1 MLTLVNKSWKSLYSY
16 KTGKIYL
23 HLKNNELVSLNFS
36 ITNKN
41 ITNYSN
47 NQRINT
53 LTAPPP
59 NSTLFLLEDE
69 LYALTP
75 VSSSNKDLC
84 GNGQISVAK
93 YKDDN
98 TWTSDSD
105 IKLNFDDIIDAS
117 FYQYQTV
124 LTSSNSNHTIYIYG
138 GICSESKYVTN
149 RLLSLNLNTGKVS
162 NISTST
168 KPQPFYGACNILAP
182 NPQEQLIIGGKLN
195 QGWLNMYQLATWNFN
210 SGWSFQEVEP
220 NSGNS
225 DSSVVNS
232 RTFPLLLPIFDPVSN
247 ESMID
252 EVLTIKQVLMIGG
265 EMDNKQVSPSFAKLS
280 MTTNDWIWNTS
291 GTQYILAQDEI
302 LGAATIFNTLL
313 VINSTDS
320 NNKRDD
326 SYHIN
331 LYDAESF
338 KPVETLKENTA
349 KILTGAKSKS
359 SHQNTT
365 VKIVLGTVLPILS
378 LAIIAGLII
387 FFFLRRNKKHKLELQ
402 QQQYNEID
410 YKYGYLNPPQST
422 LKPFYHHDNDSNST
436 LSGASIDSW
445 MKKRQDYDKRRLRNS
460 YLASN
465 DTLNMVDDEDSNS
478 NSGSSNYNDYS
489 RCDGEIR
496 DEEKDLGEG
505 KTPQLVLS
513 KPSRPKLL
521 PKKAFSFT
529 KSPPQTPVGKVKRLQ
544 STRLTSS
551 EHLIPGNHKHELH
564 SDAEENHEHNGAID
578 SEATSLDD
586 RMDVQVLVSSKR
598 RSILRVV
605 NPDAQSMHET
615 ISDQSNVI
623 REDYDSGEAFS
634 QVLDNYF
641 ERILN
646 ESDAEENEVGNKLL
660 RQRVISGQ
668 SEPN

>member
-1 MLTLVNKSWKSLYSY
+1 MVTLVNKNWKSLYSY

-23 HLKNNELVSLNFS
+23 HLKNNELVSLDFS
-36 ITNKN
+36 VTNKN

-47 NQRINT
+47 NQQINA

-59 NSTLFLLEDE
+59 NSTLFLMEDE
-69 LYALTP
+69 LYALIA
-75 VSSSNKDLC
+75 VSSGNKDLC
-84 GNGQISVAK
+84 GNGQLSIIK

-98 TWTSDSD
+98 TWASESD

-138 GICSESKYVTN
+138 GECSESKYISN

-168 KPQPFYGACNILAP
+168 KPQPFYGASNILAP

-210 SGWSFQEVEP
+210 SGWSFQEVER

-225 DSSVVNS
+225 GSSVVNS
-232 RTFPLLLPIFDPVSN
+232 RTFPLLLPVFDPVLN
-247 ESMID
+247 ESLID
-252 EVLTIKQVLMIGG
+252 DTLTIKQVLMIGG
-265 EMDNKQVSPSFAKLS
+265 EMDNKQAEPTFAKLS
-280 MTTNDWIWNTS
+280 MTTNAWIWNT
-291 GTQYILAQDEI
+291 TDTKYNLPDDEI

-320 NNKRDD
+320 NNKRDN

-331 LYDAESF
+331 LYDADSF

-349 KILTGAKSKS
+349 NILKGPNSKS

-378 LAIIAGLII
+378 LAIIAGLFIL
-387 FFFLRRNKKHKLELQ
+387 FFLRRNNKRKLELQ

-410 YKYGYLNPPQST
+410 YKYGYLNPPPST

-478 NSGSSNYNDYS
+478 NSSSHYDDYS
-489 RCDGEIR
+489 RIHGENKE
-496 DEEKDLGEG
+496 EEKDLGEG
-505 KTPQLVLS
+505 KNPHLVLS
-513 KPSRPKLL
+513 KPSRPRLH

-529 KSPPQTPVGKVKRLQ
+529 KSPPQTPVGKIKRLQ

-551 EHLIPGNHKHELH
+551 EHLIPGNHKNELE
-564 SDAEENHEHNGAID
+564 SDVEGHYEHNGIVD

-605 NPDAQSMHET
+605 NPDAQSVHDNCLDR
-615 ISDQSNVI
+615 SDVI
-623 REDYDSGEAFS
+623 REDCDSDEAFS
-634 QVLDNYF
+634 QVLGSHF
-641 ERILN
+641 ERIMN
-646 ESDAEENEVGNKLL
+646 ESDTEENECSNKLL

-668 SEPN
+668 SEHN

>member
-1 MLTLVNKSWKSLYSY
+1 MVTSVNKNWKSLYSY

-23 HLKNNELVSLNFS
+23 HLKNNELVSLDFS
-36 ITNKN
+36 VTNKN

-47 NQRINT
+47 NQQINA

-59 NSTLFLLEDE
+59 NSTLFLMEDE
-69 LYALTP
+69 LYALIA
-75 VSSSNKDLC
+75 VSSGNKDLC
-84 GNGQISVAK
+84 GNGQLSIIK

-98 TWTSDSD
+98 TWASESD

-138 GICSESKYVTN
+138 GECSESKYISN
-149 RLLSLNLNTGKVS
+149 RLLSLNINTGKVS

-168 KPQPFYGACNILAP
+168 KPQPFYGASNILAP
-182 NPQEQLIIGGKLN
+182 NPQEQLIIGGKSN

-210 SGWSFQEVEP
+210 SGWSFQEVER

-225 DSSVVNS
+225 GSSVVNS
-232 RTFPLLLPIFDPVSN
+232 RTFPLLLPVFDPVLN
-247 ESMID
+247 ESLID
-252 EVLTIKQVLMIGG
+252 DTLTIKQVLMIGG
-265 EMDNKQVSPSFAKLS
+265 EMDNKQAEPTFAKLS
-280 MTTNDWIWNTS
+280 MTTNAWIWNT
-291 GTQYILAQDEI
+291 TDTKYNLPEDEI

-320 NNKRDD
+320 NNKRDN

-331 LYDAESF
+331 LYDADSF

-349 KILTGAKSKS
+349 NILKGPNSRS

-378 LAIIAGLII
+378 LAIIAGLFIL
-387 FFFLRRNKKHKLELQ
+387 FFLRRNNKRKLELQ

-410 YKYGYLNPPQST
+410 YKYGYLNPPPST

-478 NSGSSNYNDYS
+478 NSSSHYDDYS
-489 RCDGEIR
+489 RIHGENR
-496 DEEKDLGEG
+496 EEEKDLGEG
-505 KTPQLVLS
+505 KNPHLVLS
-513 KPSRPKLL
+513 KPSRPRLH

-529 KSPPQTPVGKVKRLQ
+529 KSPPQTPVGKIKRLQ

-551 EHLIPGNHKHELH
+551 EHLIPGNHKNELE
-564 SDAEENHEHNGAID
+564 SDVEGNYEHNGIVD

-605 NPDAQSMHET
+605 NPDAQSVHDNCLDR
-615 ISDQSNVI
+615 SDVI
-623 REDYDSGEAFS
+623 REDCDSDEAFS
-634 QVLDNYF
+634 QVLDSHF
-641 ERILN
+641 ERIMN
-646 ESDAEENEVGNKLL
+646 ESDTEENECSNKLL

-668 SEPN
+668 SEHN